1 MSDTS
6 KKSKKTAPSKADAI
20 RKAAA
25 TLKAKGEKPRPTVI
39 KAMLAKEGITVAP
52 AQVSMTLK
60 AAGYS
65 PLRKRGSAAKS
76 SDAAVTL
83 DEMLEA
89 KQLGERFGGVERLLK
104 VVEGLKHFQG

>member
-1 MSDTS
+1 MTD
-6 KKSKKTAPSKADAI
+6 KKKTVSKADAI

-25 TLKAKGEKPRPTVI
+25 SLKAKGEKPRPTVI
-39 KAMLAKEGITVAP
+39 KKMLAKDGITVAP

-65 PLRKRGSAAKS
+65 PLRKRAGATGDS
-76 SDAAVTL
+76 AVTL
-83 DEMLEA
+83 DELIEA
-89 KQLGERFGGVERLLK
+89 KQLVERFGGVERLLK